1 MKKTFITILSVLLI
15 SSAANASEVTPNK
28 NLNSAK
34 NHNSE
39 IDNKE
44 KTRRA
49 KIEKI
54 PACKN
59 ILEQCKNAGFFAG
72 GFSEGKGLWRN
83 CFSQVIEGK
92 AVTLSGKEVAISA
105 SATDVSS
112 CKNSSSSIK

>member
-1 MKKTFITILSVLLI
+1 MKKTFITILSCLLI
-15 SSAANASEVTPNK
+15 AGTANAAEVASNK
-28 NLNSAK
+28 TSNNAK
-34 NHNSE
+34 NQINE
-39 IDNKE
+39 IDSKE
-44 KTRRA
+44 KTRRT

-54 PACKN
+54 SACKN

-92 AVTLSGKEVAISA
+92 SVTLNGKEVVISA